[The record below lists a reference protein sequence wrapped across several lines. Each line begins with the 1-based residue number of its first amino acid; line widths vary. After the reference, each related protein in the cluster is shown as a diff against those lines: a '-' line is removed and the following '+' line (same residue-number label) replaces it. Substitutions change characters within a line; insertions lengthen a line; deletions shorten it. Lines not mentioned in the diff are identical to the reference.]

1 MIAGWVSPRPAMTDD
16 PPNIV
21 RLFIFLLVV
30 LLVALQYRLWVGP
43 GSRADLYG
51 LQNEIAAQKVELE
64 RLRVRNQELQAE
76 VEDLRTGE
84 AALEERARRELGMI
98 KAGEAFIQVIEHS
111 KQPTRPI
118 DPPDFPPATPPSRS
132 KKK

>member
-1 MIAGWVSPRPAMTDD
+1 M
-16 PPNIV
+16 
-21 RLFIFLLVV
+21 RLFIVFLVI
-30 LLVALQYRLWVGP
+30 LLIALQYRLWVGA

-51 LQNEIAAQKVELE
+51 LQNEIVAQKVELE

-98 KAGEAFIQVIEHS
+98 KAGEAFVQVIGQS
-111 KQPTRPI
+111 NQPAKPA
-118 DPPDFPPATPPSRS
+118 DPPDFPPAEPVSRAR
-132 KKK
+132 KK